1 MVGRAARC
9 QRDGVRPQGVAAM
22 AGAAPTTATRRGD
35 RVGRRRDILAAAASL
50 LAERSYADFTM
61 RDVAAG
67 AGVSPGALYQYF
79 TTKWEIFVEL
89 YEGRLA
95 DELGRFEALDPDIG
109 FDALMAVV
117 VADFAGIYAQLGRHQ
132 LLWAA
137 EGLDP
142 TAPSTR
148 RLTQT
153 FQRLASTVEAAIR
166 DAMARAGRQPAP
178 GAGFMP
184 FLWATCNGAGDQLV
198 DGRYRLHDCTRDE
211 FLAFTAV
218 GLGRGLTTG
227 TPSRPRRRAG

>member
-1 MVGRAARC
+1 
-9 QRDGVRPQGVAAM
+9 VAPVNA
-22 AGAAPTTATRRGD
+22 TATRRGD

-67 AGVSPGALYQYF
+67 AGVSAGTLYQYF

-95 DELGRFEALDPDIG
+95 DELVRFEALDPAVG
-109 FDALMAVV
+109 FDELMVV
-117 VADFAGIYAQLGRHQ
+117 VVDDFAGIYAQLGRHQ

-142 TAPSTR
+142 AAPSTR

-153 FQRLASTVEAAIR
+153 FQRLAVAVETAIR
-166 DAMARAGRQPAP
+166 GAMARAGLQPAAGP
-178 GAGFMP
+178 GFMP

-198 DGRYRLHDCTRDE
+198 DDRFRLHECTREE
-211 FLAFTAV
+211 FLAVTAV
-218 GLGRGLTTG
+218 GLGRGLTTA
-227 TPSRPRRRAG
+227 TAAPPRRRAG